1 MTFMKHLLTACAA
14 IVLAATSLSAQKVEL
29 NAFANYMFGASN
41 DYYYNNYNG
50 NLYIEPSIVYGG
62 AIDVDLRN
70 NMMLELQ
77 YAFQPTTVRIEGY
90 AGSPSD
96 NGSEINNHFI
106 QIGGLY
112 HKDVNDK
119 VTMFGGLLFGM
130 EIFAPANQAYDSE
143 TRFLGS
149 LTGGAKI
156 WLNDKIGL
164 RLNANL
170 NMPMIFSGAGFY
182 LGTGGSGYGVSTV
195 IQLFQFSLGGGLV
208 FKL

>member
-1 MTFMKHLLTACAA
+1 MKHLLTTCVA

-29 NAFANYMFGASN
+29 NAFANYMFGARN

-50 NLYIEPSIVYGG
+50 NLYFDPSIVYGG

-70 NMMLELQ
+70 NVMLELQ
-77 YAFQPTTVRIEGY
+77 YAFQPTTVSIEGY
-90 AGSPSD
+90 TNSPGD

-112 HKDVNDK
+112 NKDVNDK

-130 EIFAPANQAYDSE
+130 EIFAPANTAYDSE
-143 TRFLGS
+143 TRFLAS

-156 WLNDKIGL
+156 WLSDKIGV

-170 NMPMIFSGAGFY
+170 NMPMIFGGAGFY
-182 LGTGGSGYGVSTV
+182 FGTGGTGYGVSTA